1 MNRKYL
7 TAVALV
13 LAGLVAGYGVARL
26 AGSDGTS
33 PAIDRGEPKVLYWQA
48 PMDPNF
54 RSDKP
59 GKSPMGMEL
68 VPVYEGDDAG
78 AGEPA
83 LRISPAVVNNLGVR
97 TAMVT
102 RGSLSREI
110 DTVGFIAPD
119 DDLTVHIHTRVDG
132 WVERLL
138 VKTEGER
145 VKKGDLLLQMYSPM
159 LVNAQTEYLQ
169 ALRISQAGLAAA
181 SRERLKALGMTDG
194 QIDGLKRNGKAD
206 ELVDVRAPQDGVI
219 TQLNIGEGMFI
230 KPGTTVAVLADL
242 SSIWVLVEVYEGQ
255 ANWVADGQRAAMRL
269 SFLPGRRWEGV
280 VDYVYPTVD
289 PVSRTVRVR
298 LEFPNPG
305 EILKPNMYAQV
316 ELFGAATEP
325 VLSIPREAL
334 IRTGKSERVVLA
346 LGGGRFRPANVTA
359 GLESGGRVQII
370 SGLREG
376 ELVVT
381 SGQFLL
387 DSEASLN
394 ASFLRMEDEVTPNQ
408 DAGQPMEDMDMPV
421 EEPVSAGEPGDED
434 SPPIDMDKDMDMPQ
448 GEGQ

>member
-1 MNRKYL
+1 MNKRFIMP
-7 TAVALV
+7 VALLLSGLTV
-13 LAGLVAGYGVARL
+13 GFFAGKFGAD
-26 AGSDGTS
+26 SDAPP
-33 PAIDRGEPKVLYWQA
+33 PAAEGERKILYWKG

-59 GKSPMGMEL
+59 GKSPMGMDL

-78 AGEPA
+78 GGENA
-83 LRISPAVVNNLGVR
+83 IRISPAVVNNLGVR
-97 TAMVT
+97 TAPVE

-119 DDLTVHIHTRVDG
+119 DDLTAHIHTRVDG

-145 VKKGDLLLQMYSPM
+145 VKRGDLLFQMYSPT
-159 LVNAQTEYLQ
+159 LVNAEVEYLQ
-169 ALRISQAGLAAA
+169 ALRISQVGLAAA
-181 SRERLKALGMTDG
+181 ARERLKALGMTDR
-194 QIDGLKRNGKAD
+194 QIEALRKSGKAD
-206 ELVDVRAPQDGVI
+206 ELVDVRAAQDGVI
-219 TQLNIGEGMFI
+219 IDLNIGEGMYI
-230 KPGTTVAVLADL
+230 KPGTTVATLADL
-242 SSIWVLVEVYEGQ
+242 SSIWVLVEVYEDQ
-255 ANWVADGQRAAMRL
+255 ANWVAEGQKAAMRL
-269 SFLPGRRWEGV
+269 SFVPGRRWQGV

-305 EILKPNMYAQV
+305 EFLKPNMYSEV
-316 ELFGAATEP
+316 ELFGAATDA
-325 VLSIPREAL
+325 VLHIPREAL

-346 LGGGRFRPANVTA
+346 LGEGRFRPANVTS
-359 GLESGGRVQII
+359 GMESGDRIEII

-376 ELVVT
+376 ELIVI

-394 ASFLRMEDEVTPNQ
+394 ASFLRMEDEVTP
-408 DAGQPMEDMDMPV
+408 DLGAGQPMDGTDMP
-421 EEPVSAGEPGDED
+421 AGDD
-434 SPPIDMDKDMDMPQ
+434 R
-448 GEGQ
+448 